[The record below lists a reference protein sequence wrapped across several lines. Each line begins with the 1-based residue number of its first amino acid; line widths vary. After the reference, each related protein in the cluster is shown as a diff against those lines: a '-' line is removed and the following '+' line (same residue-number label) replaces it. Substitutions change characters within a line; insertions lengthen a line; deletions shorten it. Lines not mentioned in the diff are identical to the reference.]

1 MTVDGNDSRGVKSS
15 AQFVRGKSS
24 APFVRGKSSAPFVRG
39 WQPARIGTGGYALT
53 FMCTQWLNDNRE
65 FICDKDIK

>member
-1 MTVDGNDSRGVKSS
+1 MIRRKERQLTVDGNDSRGVKSS

-24 APFVRGKSSAPFVRG
+24 AQFVRG

>member
-1 MTVDGNDSRGVKSS
+1 LTVDGNDSLGVKSS

-24 APFVRGKSSAPFVRG
+24 APFVRG
-39 WQPARIGTGGYALT
+39 WQYALT

>member
-1 MTVDGNDSRGVKSS
+1 MTVDGNDSLGVKSSAQFVRGKSS

-24 APFVRGKSSAPFVRG
+24 APFVRG
-39 WQPARIGTGGYALT
+39 WQYALT